1 MVDGLYMLTSF
12 VQQAVMEEV
21 TQRSNLEKSNK
32 LKYNKGAYNWQE
44 LCRDSASIELKFI
57 KALLL
62 YIKN

>member
-32 LKYNKGAYNWQE
+32 LKYNKGAYN
-44 LCRDSASIELKFI
+44 
-57 KALLL
+57 
-62 YIKN
+62 